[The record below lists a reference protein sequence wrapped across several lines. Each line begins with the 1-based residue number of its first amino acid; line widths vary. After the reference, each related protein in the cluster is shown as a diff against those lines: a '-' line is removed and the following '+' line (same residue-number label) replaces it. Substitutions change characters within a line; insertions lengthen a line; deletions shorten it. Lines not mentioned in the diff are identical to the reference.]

1 MTTPAEQASERAI
14 ARQIAERIFPPV
26 SVTWGSSDDGASD
39 ALRRMEE
46 QRSGAVEHA
55 ASVILPVLTAER
67 EARERAEDLSDIQ
80 AENREMER
88 VLSEARLAEC
98 ERERD
103 AYHAQ
108 FKGIGITP
116 YLERM
121 RELSKRA
128 EKAEAEVRE
137 LREEITRLRAALES
151 KGEASGGLSAQRRK

>member
-1 MTTPAEQASERAI
+1 MTTPAEQASERLTSKHADLLNVLD
-14 ARQIAERIFPPV
+14 AMAGNMHYAVRRQELRQAERLIV
-26 SVTWGSSDDGASD
+26 EQEE
-39 ALRRMEE
+39 ALD
-46 QRSGAVEHA
+46 SA
-55 ASVILPVLTAER
+55 L
-67 EARERAEDLSDIQ
+67 ARAERAE
-80 AENREMER
+80 
-88 VLSEARLAEC
+88 ARRAEC

>member
-1 MTTPAEQASERAI
+1 MTTPAEQASERLTSKHADLLNVLDAMAGNMHYAVRRQELRQAEQLI
-14 ARQIAERIFPPV
+14 VEQEEALDSALARA
-26 SVTWGSSDDGASD
+26 
-39 ALRRMEE
+39 
-46 QRSGAVEHA
+46 
-55 ASVILPVLTAER
+55 
-67 EARERAEDLSDIQ
+67 ERAE
-80 AENREMER
+80 
-88 VLSEARLAEC
+88 ARRAEC

-137 LREEITRLRAALES
+137 LREEITRLRECIGHACFALWGQPKHKQDAAEAALVKSLAEL
-151 KGEASGGLSAQRRK
+151 GIDWNGDRNA